1 MMSFGTWIRT
11 ETSNKTKNILD
22 GTLDPFL
29 WYSYTGQS
37 TAYKDTV
44 VIPKPLRVFGE
55 THFDW
60 DIHVKGGGSHG
71 IRTAWVSWSDWGS
84 NQKIPCIVQDT
95 TNWGGIAFPSNG
107 RVVLFTHGYRI
118 NTDGLPKDKGGTY
131 NGWGS

>member
-1 MMSFGTWIRT
+1 MSFGTWIRT

-37 TAYKDTV
+37 AAYKDTV

-84 NQKIPCIVQDT
+84 NQKIPCIVNDT
-95 TNWGGIAFPSNG
+95 NNWGGIAFPSNG
-107 RVVLFTHGYRI
+107 RVVLFTHSYRI
-118 NTDGLPKDKGGTY
+118 NTDGLSRDKVGTY